1 MKKNLTDEKL
11 KEDEIEKTISILWI
25 ISNKTNSNKK
35 NNDQIWKKNKLGL
48 FENLEG
54 QMWKS
59 RRREIKRK
67 KVVVGVKLK
76 VSKLNAPP

>member
-35 NNDQIWKKNKLGL
+35 KQRPNMKEKQIRIVWEFRGSDVKIEEKRDKKKKGC
-48 FENLEG
+48 
-54 QMWKS
+54 
-59 RRREIKRK
+59 RRRQIK
-67 KVVVGVKLK
+67 GQ
-76 VSKLNAPP
+76 